1 LTWIKFAFN
10 YRLTAAWLLGELA
23 PDSKEAL
30 PVLRENLRDCPEWLA
45 AALARSV
52 WKIEGKPDEVIPILR
67 QAVRAKNHE
76 ARVLRCVTLAEIGP
90 ALDNSMLAE
99 LC

>member
-1 LTWIKFAFN
+1 M
-10 YRLTAAWLLGELA
+10 
-23 PDSKEAL
+23 
-30 PVLRENLRDCPEWLA
+30 LRENLRDCPEWLA

-76 ARVLRCVTLAEIGP
+76 ARVLRCVTLAEIGEIGP